1 MKKTRTNWKKK
12 YEKER
17 RYSRLLLIVI
27 CGDPVPD
34 NLADEFEKELADLA
48 RL

>member
-1 MKKTRTNWKKK
+1 M
-12 YEKER
+12 YLKER
-17 RYSRLLLIVI
+17 RYSRMLLIVM

-34 NLADEFEKELADLA
+34 NLAYEFEKELADLA